1 MTASPFPLPELQRLH
16 SGRHRLTPEAVAE
29 SQRGRMLL
37 AVAQVVA
44 EKGYTSATVADIVER
59 AGVSR
64 RTFYDQFAD
73 KEACFL
79 AAFDFGVGIVIE
91 QMIAA
96 AEGLPEG
103 DWRARARSDWA
114 TYLEVLAA
122 EPAFAWALHV
132 EVFGASRAALEH
144 RARIM
149 ELFSERTR
157 RAYEIARKQD
167 KTLPK
172 LPDVIFRLHSGGMD
186 ELVRECLRSRGP
198 EGLPELIEPGLQATF
213 TLFGDRPRK

>member
-1 MTASPFPLPELQRLH
+1 MSASPFPLPDLHRLH
-16 SGRHRLTPEAVAE
+16 SGRHRLTPEAVVE

-44 EKGYTSATVADIVER
+44 EKGYTAATVADVVER

-79 AAFDFGVGIVIE
+79 AAFDFGVSVVIE
-91 QMIAA
+91 QMVAA
-96 AEGLPEG
+96 AKELPDG
-103 DWRARARSDWA
+103 DWRARTRSDWE

-132 EVFGASRAALEH
+132 EVLGAGRAALEH
-144 RARIM
+144 RARILG
-149 ELFSERTR
+149 LFTDRTR

-167 KTLPK
+167 RKLPK
-172 LPDVIFRLHSGGMD
+172 LPDVIFRMHTGGMD

-198 EGLPELIEPGLQATF
+198 EGLPELIEPGLRATF
-213 TLFGDRPRK
+213 TLFGVQPPK